1 LRIHEQKAV
10 NGLYVSTRTTDS
22 RFFSSW
28 FANENQGW
36 GSFLLQSFVQ
46 HEIPDGFPLNKSPEG
61 LFADGELLL
70 MDRERW
76 AVSGTRAEK
85 EKKD

>member
-1 LRIHEQKAV
+1 
-10 NGLYVSTRTTDS
+10 
-22 RFFSSW
+22 
-28 FANENQGW
+28 
-36 GSFLLQSFVQ
+36 VQ
-46 HEIPDGFPLNKSPEG
+46 HVIPDVFPLNKSPEG

-76 AVSGTRAEK
+76 AVSGMRAEK